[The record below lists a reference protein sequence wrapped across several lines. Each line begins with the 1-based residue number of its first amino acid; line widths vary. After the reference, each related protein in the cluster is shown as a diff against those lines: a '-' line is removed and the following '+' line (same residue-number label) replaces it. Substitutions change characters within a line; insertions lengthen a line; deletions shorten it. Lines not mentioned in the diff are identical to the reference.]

1 MSGGATSPRVGH
13 WTLRVDGLASDE
25 ADDLAASL
33 NGALAVP
40 PTTLFE
46 FLKRERF
53 PIAVSV
59 YKNEAG
65 ERRWVAA
72 DMVKSF

>member
-1 MSGGATSPRVGH
+1 MAGALVRQIGQ

-33 NGALAVP
+33 NGALTVP
-40 PTTLFE
+40 PTTLCE

-72 DMVKSF
+72 DMSQSF